1 MNYEKIL
8 IWWSFWTPIIR
19 IEKIT
24 IINYYLYY
32 IFDCYQFLYQNFWCF
47 YKDFLL
53 LFLINFI
60 SLNLCLCKALSH
72 SQIINPMDKKKDLK
86 RKNQSSLT
94 IKAVADHTVKII
106 LDSALELT
114 NWIPALLSPSFL
126 SLTTPIFSF
135 EIVSEQLPIK
145 GFTNSQINET
155 IKILFSNPFPNKLK
169 ICFDSCCD
177 LIKIEKFR
185 LFCEKHLWEHLDSYE
200 DGVITIGDLYEF
212 IANFNIW
219 KLLYKVF
226 KATDP
231 YICVVFSRS
240 KRTFKI
246 SKIEYVN

>member
-1 MNYEKIL
+1 MH
-8 IWWSFWTPIIR
+8 S
-19 IEKIT
+19 
-24 IINYYLYY
+24 
-32 IFDCYQFLYQNFWCF
+32 
-47 YKDFLL
+47 
-53 LFLINFI
+53 
-60 SLNLCLCKALSH
+60 KALE
-72 SQIINPMDKKKDLK
+72 NPKCLNGIWAMLEFASFAKIAIMFSLFNANVSRIGIHGLFTDKS
-86 RKNQSSLT
+86 RKIHGNFFSSILWR

-185 LFCEKHLWEHLDSYE
+185 LFCEKHLWEHLDSDE